1 MCKCKKVCQLLIT
14 FCLIFSMDNYGCQSM
29 PMSMAVLTF
38 EEVTMLVKQLQKT
51 AMEAT
56 IANLQSELDANKIK
70 GPYLCQTSTF

>member
-1 MCKCKKVCQLLIT
+1 
-14 FCLIFSMDNYGCQSM
+14 MDNNGCQSM

-70 GPYLCQTSTF
+70 GSYLCYSSTFKIFHKLSVSKIISFT